1 MKEQMQ
7 LAATARP
14 DAGIAMP
21 MRLHGA
27 RMALYDGAIRGPY
40 DGRRWGVCRQQMAFR
55 SNNFPMTKASDRNE
69 AAQGIEGVLLANR
82 DRILRFLEVRGAGD
96 SAEDIFQDLWMRLT
110 ERRMGP
116 IADPLPYVMRAANN
130 LMLDRYRSARQSSLR
145 DAAWTEASS
154 AQKPSA
160 ETALISREQL
170 ALVEQ
175 AIVASGE
182 RAARIFRRFR
192 VDGVAQRDIALEVG
206 VSLSTV
212 EADLRKV
219 YAAIAKL
226 RRQFD
231 A

>member
-7 LAATARP
+7 FAAIAFP
-14 DAGIAMP
+14 DAGAVMP
-21 MRLHGA
+21 LRLHGA
-27 RMALYDGAIRGPY
+27 RTTLYGGTIRGPY
-40 DGRRWGVCRQQMAFR
+40 DGCRLGVRRKQMAFR
-55 SNNFPMTKASDRNE
+55 SSYSMTEASDRNE

-82 DRILRFLEVRGAGD
+82 DRILRFLDVRGAGD
-96 SAEDIFQDLWMRLT
+96 AAEDIFQDLWMRLT

-116 IADPLPYVMRAANN
+116 VADPLSYVMRAANN
-130 LMLDRYRSARQSSLR
+130 LMLDRYRSARQRSLR
-145 DAAWTEASS
+145 DMAWTEASS
-154 AQKPSA
+154 AQGPSA

-170 ALVEQ
+170 GLVEQ
-175 AIVASGE
+175 VIAATGD
-182 RAARIFRRFR
+182 RPARIFRRFR
-192 VDGVAQRDIALEVG
+192 VDGVAQRDIAAEVG

-219 YAAIAKL
+219 YAAIAKA

>member
-1 MKEQMQ
+1 MQ
-7 LAATARP
+7 LAAIAFP

-21 MRLHGA
+21 MRLHGT
-27 RMALYDGAIRGPY
+27 RMALYGDIIRGPY
-40 DGRRWGVCRQQMAFR
+40 DERRRGARRQQMAFR
-55 SNNFPMTKASDRNE
+55 SNNFSMTEASDRNE

-82 DRILRFLEVRGAGD
+82 ERILRFLEVRGAGS

-110 ERRMGP
+110 ERRTGP

-145 DAAWTEASS
+145 DAAWSEASS

-175 AIVASGE
+175 AITASGE
-182 RAARIFRRFR
+182 RPARIFRRFR
-192 VDGVAQRDIALEVG
+192 VDGVAQRDIAAEIG